1 MPTSSSSATV
11 RNIGLPSGPSA
22 ASNIPFETIPPIFL
36 GSRFV
41 QTTTTLP
48 TNSSG
53 L

>member
-1 MPTSSSSATV
+1 MLTSSFATV
-11 RNIGLPSGPSA
+11 RKIGLPLGPSA
-22 ASNIPFETIPPIFL
+22 ASNIPFETISPIFL

-41 QTTTTLP
+41 HTTILP